1 VGKWIYEEAFQMSTT
16 RTKKL
21 IHEGQYAAE
30 VEVELIQDDGAWGP
44 YLSLSACK
52 KLDDVRLALKQ
63 GDLKRAARQSR
74 VYSLTPV
81 AV

>member
-1 VGKWIYEEAFQMSTT
+1 MSTS
-16 RTKKL
+16 RTTKL

-44 YLSLSACK
+44 YLSVEATR
-52 KLDDVRLALKQ
+52 KLDDVRQALKR
-63 GDLKRAARQSR
+63 GDLKTATHLAR

>member
-1 VGKWIYEEAFQMSTT
+1 MSTT
-16 RTKKL
+16 RTNKL
-21 IHEGQYAAE
+21 IHEGQYAAQ

-44 YLSLSACK
+44 YLSTATAK
-52 KLDDVRLALKQ
+52 MLDEIRLALKR
-63 GDLKRAARQSR
+63 GDIKTASKFAR